1 LTKEN
6 ITMNVLMETIQEAS
20 TPAIC
25 FTTPTSLH
33 SAPQTALAETIEPP
47 WCDQRR
53 LTEKLERFLLTRPA
67 SPFLAV
73 DLDVIAAKYREL
85 GRHFPTASIYYAVK
99 ANPATEIVE
108 LLAAMGSS
116 FDIASPSEL
125 DLCLELGV
133 HPARVSYGNTI
144 KKAADIEYAFRRG
157 VRRFAFDSEAELRKI
172 GQYARGALVICRIQT
187 SGENAGWPL
196 SKKFGCDLEMAAELL
211 LMTKNLGLKAIGIS
225 FHVGSQQTDPTQWR
239 KPLRET
245 AELFRK
251 LARHGIVL
259 DTVNIGGGLP
269 VPYDGRVPPVRQFAN
284 AIGRAMDDAFG
295 ASTPKL
301 MLEPGRSLVAE
312 AGVIQSEVVLV
323 SRKSHSEQ
331 TRWVYL
337 DVGKFGGLAETLD
350 ESIKYRFRTTRN
362 GAPGPVV
369 LAGPTCDSADILY
382 EKAGY
387 HMPLDLQCGDRVEI
401 LNTGAY
407 TSSYASVGF
416 NGFAPLRTVCL

>member
-1 LTKEN
+1 
-6 ITMNVLMETIQEAS
+6 MNLWTETIQETSAGA
-20 TPAIC
+20 PATC
-25 FTTPTSLH
+25 LDTKPSRC
-33 SAPQTALAETIEPP
+33 SVPQTTAAEMMGPS

-53 LTEKLERFLLTRPA
+53 LTEKLERFLLTRPQP
-67 SPFLAV
+67 PFLAV
-73 DLDVIAAKYREL
+73 DLDVIQAKYREL
-85 GRHFPTASIYYAVK
+85 CRHFPTASIYYAVK
-99 ANPATEIVE
+99 ANPATEVVA

-133 HPARVSYGNTI
+133 HPARLSYGNTI
-144 KKAADIEYAFRRG
+144 KKAADIEYAFRSG
-157 VRRFAFDSEAELRKI
+157 VRRFAFDSEAELRKL
-172 GQYARGALVICRIQT
+172 GRHARGALVVCRIQT

-196 SKKFGCDLEMAAELL
+196 SKKFGCDVEMAAELV
-211 LMTKNLGLKAIGIS
+211 LMTRDLGLKAIGLS
-225 FHVGSQQTDPTQWR
+225 FHVGSQQTDPTQWW
-239 KPLRET
+239 KPLRE
-245 AELFRK
+245 AAGLFRK
-251 LARHGIVL
+251 LARQGIAL
-259 DTVNIGGGLP
+259 TTVNIGGGFP
-269 VPYDGRVPPVRQFAN
+269 VPYEDSVPPVHQFAA
-284 AIGRAMDDAFG
+284 AIGKALDDAFG
-295 ASTPKL
+295 TSKPKL

-323 SRKSHSEQ
+323 SRKSRSDA

-350 ESIKYRFRTTRN
+350 ESIKYRLRTTRT

-387 HMPLDLQCGDRVEI
+387 HMPLDLECGDRIEI